1 MNEGINSKGV
11 PYRVLIIDD
20 SAFITKQLGKI
31 LTSVGFVIADTA
43 IDGAVGVKKYIALHP
58 NVDLVTLDITMPKMD
73 GISAL
78 EKILE
83 FDKQAKV
90 IMISALGNED
100 VVKDALQKGAKNYI
114 TKPFDRDKVLL
125 RIVPVLKQK

>member
-1 MNEGINSKGV
+1 MNEGINTRGV

-20 SAFITKQLGKI
+20 SMFIAKQLGKI
-31 LTSVGFVIADTA
+31 LASEGFEIAHVAAT
-43 IDGAVGVKKYIALHP
+43 GLEGVEMYQAMYP
-58 NVDLVTLDITMPKMD
+58 NIDLVTMDITMPEMD

-78 EKILE
+78 EKIIE

-100 VVKDALQKGAKNYI
+100 VVKDALQKGAKSYI

-125 RIVPVLKQK
+125 RVVPVIKR